1 MGLGEY
7 VGYVLFIVSL
17 IVLGAA
23 LYQLHRGG
31 YSREALV
38 PVVFGAI
45 WPSGMRGDAGGGAKG
60 AARYRRRRNSRNFY
74 GV

>member
-31 YSREALV
+31 YSREALRGV
-38 PVVFGAI
+38 RPRLLAGAVL
-45 WPSGMRGDAGGGAKG
+45 SAAAAVLLGM
-60 AARYRRRRNSRNFY
+60 S
-74 GV
+74 